1 MIWGPHER
9 RLVATLHEQY
19 VAGLVLSRNYLL
31 DSGVIEHLHGRVGG
45 AASRL
50 RDGERFFAGAL
61 RTLVVRRVT
70 ASLLVIVV
78 SQILVMESGL
88 VALDRFT
95 DLVDLSLQLIVA
107 LALAIIS
114 FLSWRSN
121 VVSVLFLDPLV
132 KLAQ

>member
-1 MIWGPHER
+1 M
-9 RLVATLHEQY
+9 
-19 VAGLVLSRNYLL
+19 
-31 DSGVIEHLHGRVGG
+31 
-45 AASRL
+45 